1 MKLFAIKESDSSDE
15 YFTGQIGRGAL
26 MPDIHLGKLRD
37 AMFFFSLE
45 EAESWLE
52 FYKIDKAQIVEYA
65 LIKDYMYSYERA
77 GK

>member
-15 YFTGQIGRGAL
+15 YYTGQIGRGAL

-45 EAESWLE
+45 EAESWLH
-52 FYKIDKAQIVEYA
+52 FYNIDKGQIVEYT
-65 LIKDYMYSYERA
+65 LIKDYTYSYERT